1 MISRKP
7 YSGPRALVFGI
18 DVGTTFSGLS
28 YSILEPGQIPAIRPI
43 TRFPGQQDVGG
54 DSKVP
59 TFIFYDREGIVRAE
73 GAETTLTSYSEKALE
88 QDWELAQWF
97 KLHFRP
103 PGDSQDLPPLPHRQS
118 ATKVLADFLRY
129 LFQCAKTF
137 IEETLGRDLWLSLE
151 NNTHFVLAH
160 PNGWE
165 GKQQSQMRD
174 AAVMAGL
181 ITDTDA
187 GHGRLSFV
195 TEGEASL
202 HFCIQ
207 NGLATKAI
215 ESGKGVVVVDAGG
228 GTIDLSTYRLSPKS
242 NGGKFQEIAPPQCK
256 RPLVICFIILE
267 LKGSDNGPGLF
278 QGSVYVTARAREYI
292 TEHLADSKF
301 ADDVDYIGDA
311 FDTSAKLTFRGEDE
325 VSVKFGT
332 IRDNYPNL
340 NIRYGQLKISGC
352 KQFFEPSI
360 SAVARAIE
368 EQCSAASAVA
378 SVSAVFLVG
387 GFAASDWLFS
397 ELKNRLKS
405 LKLGVDLTRPDAHLN
420 KAVADGAV
428 SFYIDHHVS
437 VRVARFTYG
446 LQVIQVYDPENSEHT
461 ARSKQAFKCATGQV
475 IVPGTFNPIL
485 KKGMQVC
492 ETTEFRSL
500 YTRTAS
506 QPQFLQHFSAD
517 LWIYNGHADNP
528 QWMDTD
534 PESYRVACKI
544 EADISRGPKSIRS
557 IGPGMPPYY
566 EFKFHVVL
574 SFGLTELKARIAWME
589 NGVEKR
595 GPAKIVY

>member
-103 PGDSQDLPPLPHRQS
+103 PGDSQDLPPLPRRQS

-137 IEETLGRDLWLSLE
+137 IEETLGREVWLSLE
-151 NNTHFVLAH
+151 NNTRFVLAH

-187 GHGRLSFV
+187 GHERLSFV

-228 GTIDLSTYRLSPKS
+228 GTIDLSTYRLAPKS
-242 NGGKFQEIAPPQCK
+242 NGGKFQEIAPPQC
-256 RPLVICFIILE
+256 
-267 LKGSDNGPGLF
+267 LF
-278 QGSVYVTARAREYI
+278 QGSVYVTARARQYI

-311 FDTSAKLTFRGEDE
+311 FDTSAKLTFRGDE
-325 VSVKFGT
+325 VSIKFGT
-332 IRDNYPNL
+332 IRDNYPDL
-340 NIRYGQLKISGC
+340 NIRYGQLKISGANV

-368 EQCSAASAVA
+368 EQCISASAVA

-405 LKLGVDLTRPDAHLN
+405 LNLGVDLTRPDAHLN

-446 LQVIQVYDPENSEHT
+446 LQVIQVYDQGNSEHT
-461 ARSKQAFKCATGQV
+461 ARFEKAFKCATGQV

-528 QWMDTD
+528 QWMDID
-534 PESYRVACKI
+534 PGLVACKI
-544 EADISRGPKSIRS
+544 EADISRGPKSLRS
-557 IGPGMPPYY
+557 VGPGMPQYY

-574 SFGLTELKARIAWME
+574 SFGLTELKARIVWME

>member
-43 TRFPGQQDVGG
+43 TRSVLTGSGDMNFPGQQDVGG

-59 TFIFYDREGIVRAE
+59 TFIFYDREGI
-73 GAETTLTSYSEKALE
+73 
-88 QDWELAQWF
+88 
-97 KLHFRP
+97 
-103 PGDSQDLPPLPHRQS
+103 
-118 ATKVLADFLRY
+118 
-129 LFQCAKTF
+129 CAKTF
-137 IEETLGRDLWLSLE
+137 IEETLGREVWLSLE
-151 NNTHFVLAH
+151 NNTRFVLAH

-187 GHGRLSFV
+187 GHERLSFV

-228 GTIDLSTYRLSPKS
+228 GTIDLSTYRLAPKS
-242 NGGKFQEIAPPQCK
+242 NGGKFQEIAPPQC
-256 RPLVICFIILE
+256 
-267 LKGSDNGPGLF
+267 LF

-311 FDTSAKLTFRGEDE
+311 FDTSAKLTFTGDE
-325 VSVKFGT
+325 VSINFGT
-332 IRDNYPNL
+332 IRDNYPDL
-340 NIRYGQLKISGC
+340 NIRYGQLKISGANV

-368 EQCSAASAVA
+368 EQCISASAVA
-378 SVSAVFLVG
+378 SVSAVFL
-387 GFAASDWLFS
+387 
-397 ELKNRLKS
+397 S
-405 LKLGVDLTRPDAHLN
+405 LNLGVNLTRPDAHLN

-446 LQVIQVYDPENSEHT
+446 LQVIQVYDQGNSEHT
-461 ARSKQAFKCATGQV
+461 ARFEKVFKCATGQV

-528 QWMDTD
+528 QWMDID

-544 EADISRGPKSIRS
+544 EADISRGPKSLWS
-557 IGPGMPPYY
+557 VGPGMPPYY

-589 NGVEKR
+589 DGVEKR